1 MASVNVTYSDFSSE
15 SISSIEVVT
24 DDTVINLE
32 KESKKTIL
40 SLTDGDGNQISAT
53 LSKDALIALIK
64 GLSMIR
70 NEIVATS
77 TTYKICSSSDEDD
90 DDEDAV

>member
-1 MASVNVTYSDFSSE
+1 MADVNVTYSDFSSE
-15 SISSIEVVT
+15 SISAVEIAT

-32 KESKKTIL
+32 KNSKKTIVT
-40 SLTDGDGNQISAT
+40 LTDGDGNQISAT
-53 LSKDALIALIK
+53 LAKDALIALIK

-77 TTYKICSSSDEDD
+77 TTYKICSSSDDDEDD
-90 DDEDAV
+90 DDSE